1 MGKNNSVLNSFLQE
15 IMARND
21 KFISIGRGLHAQQS
35 KDTETPSSPGEHHIT
50 LAERE
55 LYREETCQ
63 YCGVVGYIAKICW
76 NSVPFSDAAEARSS
90 LEESE
95 VDFMKFPLFGQGR
108 LNTTLL

>member
-1 MGKNNSVLNSFLQE
+1 LNSSKLFNPTTSILWE
-15 IMARND
+15 KTTASSTVSFKNYGNKH

-35 KDTETPSSPGEHHIT
+35 KDTETPPSPGEHHIT

-76 NSVPFSDAAEARSS
+76 WVP
-90 LEESE
+90 
-95 VDFMKFPLFGQGR
+95 K
-108 LNTTLL
+108 